1 MIDAQ
6 QRTLGDLLDSLADR
20 QAPTSGLT
28 FAADDGAVTS
38 LTYAELAG
46 ASLRAAAGFARL
58 GVEPGDRVV
67 VQLANCPEAVLA
79 WFGLARLGAI
89 FVPANPALTV
99 RELRTSCR
107 LDLGREPRSSA
118 TARRSRRR
126 GCASCRPTT
135 LLADAP
141 LADLP
146 AVGAEDPVE
155 LVYTSGITSAPKAA
169 VITHANCLFSGAQKA
184 AAMELTADDRLLS
197 ALPIFHVNAQSALL
211 AALTAGA
218 PLRADRAVFR
228 EPLLRAARRA
238 RDDA

>member
-1 MIDAQ
+1 MIDTPP
-6 QRTLGDLLDSLADR
+6 RTLGDLLDSLADG

-38 LTYAELAG
+38 LTYAELAD
-46 ASLRAAAGFARL
+46 ASLARAAGFARL

-67 VQLANCPEAVLA
+67 VQLANRPEAVLA

-99 RELRTSCR
+99 RELEHVVSTSGAS
-107 LDLGREPRSSA
+107 LGVGEGPALAAAGLRVVPA
-118 TARRSRRR
+118 DD
-126 GCASCRPTT
+126 

-155 LVYTSGITSAPKAA
+155 LVYTCGSRP
-169 VITHANCLFSGAQKA
+169 
-184 AAMELTADDRLLS
+184 R
-197 ALPIFHVNAQSALL
+197 PR
-211 AALTAGA
+211 
-218 PLRADRAVFR
+218 P
-228 EPLLRAARRA
+228 P
-238 RDDA
+238 

>member
-1 MIDAQ
+1 M
-6 QRTLGDLLDSLADR
+6 
-20 QAPTSGLT
+20 
-28 FAADDGAVTS
+28 
-38 LTYAELAG
+38 
-46 ASLRAAAGFARL
+46 
-58 GVEPGDRVV
+58 
-67 VQLANCPEAVLA
+67 LA

-99 RELRTSCR
+99 RELAHVVSTSGAS
-107 LDLGREPRSSA
+107 LGVGEGPALAA
-118 TARRSRRR
+118 TGLRVVPADD
-126 GCASCRPTT
+126 

-146 AVGAEDPVE
+146 RSGAEDPVE

-211 AALTAGA
+211 ARS
-218 PLRADRAVFR
+218 P
-228 EPLLRAARRA
+228 PARPSC
-238 RDDA
+238 